1 MLHPV
6 YKNVMSKQN
15 PFEIVFKDICKFDAQ
30 NPITDS
36 FLSETE
42 SGKLT
47 DESVKKF
54 LYKAQNPKNIELN
67 QKLQSLKLFNRNFP
81 DEDDDDN
88 DGGLPPSSSTIPP
101 LTPPAPSPPPLSVF
115 NGSFF
120 AWCNLKISQLQN
132 ESTTKQQHL

>member
-6 YKNVMSKQN
+6 YENVMCKQN
-15 PFEIVFKDICKFDAQ
+15 PFEIVFEGICKFDAQ

-54 LYKAQNPKNIELN
+54 LYKAQNPKNTELN

-81 DEDDDDN
+81 DEGDDDN

-101 LTPPAPSPPPLSVF
+101 ITPPAPSPPPLSVF

-120 AWCNLKISQLQN
+120 A
-132 ESTTKQQHL
+132 